1 MCEHHADEE
10 EVMEQVKIFGRDD
23 LNTLEQLVN
32 SWLDEWGEKIEVIE
46 RVVTAT
52 ATSDGETE
60 QVIVIFYNK
69 VVLPPSRT

>member
-1 MCEHHADEE
+1 
-10 EVMEQVKIFGRDD
+10 MEQVKIFGRDD